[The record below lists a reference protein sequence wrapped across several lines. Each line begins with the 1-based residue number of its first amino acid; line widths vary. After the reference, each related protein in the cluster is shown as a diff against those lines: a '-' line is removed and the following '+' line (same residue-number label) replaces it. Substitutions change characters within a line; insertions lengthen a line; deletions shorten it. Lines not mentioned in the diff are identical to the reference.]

1 MASAIDIEEIVR
13 AVLRQLQGEQQV
25 AGGKKAIES
34 GATAGSSSSAS
45 SARKLELTDKL
56 VTLATLENRLTG
68 VDQLALRA
76 GAVVTPA
83 ALDELRSRGIEVVRV
98 VTPVAAAAVRPT
110 LTIGVAE
117 VTNAACDVPALIA
130 AVAKTGCAVERIAET
145 GLTSVT
151 AELTEH
157 ASKGGRP
164 VLLLT
169 SRPAAAVCIANRY
182 RGVRAV
188 GGRDSRGVLESI
200 LEVAANFVAIDPASL
215 SAFELRRLVTEFVAN
230 WPRTLPNELE

>member
-13 AVLRQLQGEQQV
+13 AVLRQLQGEPQGTI
-25 AGGKKAIES
+25 AAP
-34 GATAGSSSSAS
+34 APNRT
-45 SARKLELTDKL
+45 LELTDKL

-68 VDQLALRA
+68 IDQLALRA

-83 ALDELRSRGIEVVRV
+83 VLDELRSRGITVVR
-98 VTPVAAAAVRPT
+98 TTAKTATAATRTT

-117 VTNAACDVPALIA
+117 VASGVCDVPAFIA
-130 AVAKTGCAVERIAET
+130 AVAMTSCAVERIAET

-151 AELTEH
+151 AELAEH

-188 GGRDSRGVLESI
+188 GGREARGVLESI
-200 LEVAANFVAIDPASL
+200 LEVAANFVAIDPASF

-230 WPRTLPNELE
+230 WPRALPNGLE

>member
-1 MASAIDIEEIVR
+1 MASAIDIDEIVR
-13 AVLRQLQGEQQV
+13 AVLRQLQGEPQGTI
-25 AGGKKAIES
+25 AAP
-34 GATAGSSSSAS
+34 APNRT
-45 SARKLELTDKL
+45 LELTDKL

-68 VDQLALRA
+68 IDQLALRA

-98 VTPVAAAAVRPT
+98 VAPIAAAAVRPT

-117 VTNAACDVPALIA
+117 VTNGACDVPALIA
-130 AVAKTGCAVERIAET
+130 AFAKTGCAVERIAET

-151 AELTEH
+151 AELTELS
-157 ASKGGRP
+157 SKGGRP
-164 VLLLT
+164 VVLLT
-169 SRPAAAVCIANRY
+169 SRPAAAVCIANRC

-230 WPRTLPNELE
+230 WPRALPNGLE